1 MTPSARRD
9 ESATDSAGMTGG
21 QVDAVSVLTDALKAA
36 GAKDVLD
43 VGCGDGGVARALSRR
58 GFTVTGID
66 PSAAAVARATQR
78 VPAAR
83 FLCAR
88 AEDLPAGLPLF
99 DAAIFV
105 NSLHHIPEAAMP
117 AALLQAAAVL
127 RPGGRLVVIE
137 PLAQGSFF
145 RIMQPIEDET
155 RIRALARQAVER
167 LILDR
172 RLILRDLR
180 HWSQESRFAGLEDF
194 VGYLAR
200 VTPERVRVAARN
212 QSSLA
217 RAWRDNIRS
226 RDGMA
231 VLTQPMICW
240 SLSAP
245 ALPSGPETP

>member
-1 MTPSARRD
+1 MTRSARRD
-9 ESATDSAGMTGG
+9 DPAAARRDPA
-21 QVDAVSVLTDALKAA
+21 DAVLVLTGALKAA

-43 VGCGDGGVARALSRR
+43 VGCGEGGVARALSRR
-58 GFTVTGID
+58 GFRVTGID
-66 PSAAAVARATQR
+66 PSPAAVARAMQR
-78 VPAAR
+78 VPSAR

-88 AEDLPAGLPLF
+88 AEELPARLPPF
-99 DAAIFV
+99 GAAIFV
-105 NSLHHIPEAAMP
+105 NSLHHIPEESMP
-117 AALLQAAAVL
+117 AALLQAAAIL

-145 RIMQPIEDET
+145 RIMQPVEDET

-167 LILDR
+167 LVLER
-172 RLILRDLR
+172 RLALHDLR
-180 HWSQESRFAGLEDF
+180 HWSQESRFAGLDDF

-200 VTPERVRVAARN
+200 VTPERAEAAARN

-245 ALPSGPETP
+245 ALPSGAGAS